1 MGDLSF
7 KTALRVRMPPV
18 GNHEQEGVMGEQVHK
33 RVTDEQ
39 MKMIMER
46 YLWQES

>member
-1 MGDLSF
+1 
-7 KTALRVRMPPV
+7 
-18 GNHEQEGVMGEQVHK
+18 MGEQVHK